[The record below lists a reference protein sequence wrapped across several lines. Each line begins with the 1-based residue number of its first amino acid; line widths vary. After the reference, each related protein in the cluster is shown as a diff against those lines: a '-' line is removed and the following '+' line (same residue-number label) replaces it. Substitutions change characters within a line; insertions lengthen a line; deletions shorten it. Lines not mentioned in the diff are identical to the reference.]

1 MRRILTASLLLS
13 PFLLPAAAV
22 ASKPATDAA
31 NSTLARPVSTGITNT
46 YLVHTT
52 GIQLPSSFSPIIA
65 GDSEVVLTLTVDEQG
80 KAQNIQLLKSSNP
93 VIGERV
99 VEAVQQFRW
108 HPATLDKQPVP
119 REMTLNIEVQR

>member
-1 MRRILTASLLLS
+1 MRYIFSASLLLS
-13 PFLLPAAAV
+13 SLLLPAAAV
-22 ASKPATDAA
+22 ASTSAADASA
-31 NSTLARPVSTGITNT
+31 STVAKPVSTGVTSA

-52 GIQLPSSFSPIIA
+52 GIQLPSNFSPILA

-93 VIGERV
+93 VISERV

-108 HPATLDKQPVP
+108 KPATLDKQPIP
-119 REMTLNIEVQR
+119 REMTLNVEVQR